1 MKILFHGTNAIQ
13 FRDGFEAGLA
23 APHAHSIQCVTDD
36 LDKPGE
42 LQSFA
47 SADVIIGIRLRGGD
61 PQPAALRLY
70 QAPAAGTDA
79 IDAACLP
86 SRAAL
91 CNCFGHE
98 AAIAEYV
105 FAALLARHVPLI
117 EADRQLRRGQWD
129 FWAGR
134 PGALRSELGATT
146 LGLIGFGHIGRMLA
160 ERGRA
165 FGMKVRVMNR
175 SQPDPALAVE
185 RYFPMQDREAFMA
198 SADYIVVT
206 LPLLDSTRGLVGAR
220 ELRAMRPGAVIV
232 NVGRGAVIDEAAL
245 YEALR
250 ERRIGGAIIDTW
262 YRYPAAGEAEAEP
275 SHFAFRDLDN
285 VVMTPHMSGWTA
297 GTVRRRQQAMAENIN
312 RLDAGQPLINVV
324 RAPQA

>member
-1 MKILFHGTNAIQ
+1 MKILFHGSNATQ
-13 FRDGFEAGLA
+13 FRDGFEAGLN
-23 APHAHSIQCVTDD
+23 APQTHTIRCVSDD

-42 LQSFA
+42 RESFA
-47 SADVIIGIRLRGGD
+47 EADIIIGIRLRAGD
-61 PQPAALRLY
+61 PVPTALRLY

-79 IDAACLP
+79 IDTSCLP
-86 SRAAL
+86 AQAAL

-117 EADRQLRRGQWD
+117 EADKQLRRGQWD

-134 PGALRSELGATT
+134 PGALRSELGAAT
-146 LGLIGFGHIGRMLA
+146 LGLIGFGHIGRILA

-165 FGMKVRVMNR
+165 FGMKVNVMNR
-175 SQPDPALAVE
+175 TRPDTALAFDE
-185 RYFPMQDREAFMA
+185 YFPMQARDAFMA

-220 ELRAMRPGAVIV
+220 EFAAMRPGAVIV

-245 YEALR
+245 YAALR

-275 SHFAFRDLDN
+275 SQFAFRELDN

-312 RLDAGQPLINVV
+312 RLDASKPLINIV
-324 RAPQA
+324 RAPLA